1 MEGQGNSGMR
11 DFFYRGIFYIYEQGK
26 KEIQEMVL
34 FDIIKRFG
42 YN

>member
-1 MEGQGNSGMR
+1 MR
-11 DFFYRGIFYIYEQGK
+11 DFFLTGIFYIYEQGK

>member
-1 MEGQGNSGMR
+1 MR
-11 DFFYRGIFYIYEQGK
+11 DFFLTGHFLYFEQGE